1 MSVKLHSALEFR
13 NEMDINLSQDKTIL
27 KKSLGNVNTETDLTF
42 EYQLKSVRKLL
53 ELSIDPSVLSHIPFQ
68 LQLMF
73 TALDGSRH
81 LRVFT

>member
-53 ELSIDPSVLSHIPFQ
+53 ELSIDPSVLLHIPFQ
-68 LQLMF
+68 LQLLF